1 MAGNQA
7 NLFIIFSLVGIII
20 GLLFDIFRVL
30 RKVFKT
36 KDILTYIE
44 DILFWILTGII
55 IIYSMYRFCDGE
67 LRFFMIVGI
76 IFGSIIYILSISK
89 YIIFFFTSIFSV
101 IKKIIINPA
110 KLICKTTRKI
120 IFRRI
125 FVLCINFRKKICF
138 LVKKTKN

>member
-7 NLFIIFSLVGIII
+7 NLFVIFSLVGIII

-67 LRFFMIVGI
+67 LRFFMMVGI
-76 IFGSIIYILSISK
+76 MFGSIIYILSISK
-89 YIIFFFTSIFSV
+89 YIIFFFY
-101 IKKIIINPA
+101 
-110 KLICKTTRKI
+110 
-120 IFRRI
+120 
-125 FVLCINFRKKICF
+125 
-138 LVKKTKN
+138 